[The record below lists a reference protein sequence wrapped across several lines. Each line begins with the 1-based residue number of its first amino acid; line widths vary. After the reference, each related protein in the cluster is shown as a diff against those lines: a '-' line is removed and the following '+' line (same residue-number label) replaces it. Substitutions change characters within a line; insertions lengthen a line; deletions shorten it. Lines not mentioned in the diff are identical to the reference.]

1 MRGRVTKSTFLLFV
15 GREGRTSEAYHFEL
29 NYNLEIISGFQ
40 LATLQKQD
48 VITNQKH
55 FFFELVSNI
64 TDQNKQMKDPVPS
77 AFPTNPSISSAFLF
91 FKFLFFLF
99 LSPLII

>member
-55 FFFELVSNI
+55 FFF
-64 TDQNKQMKDPVPS
+64 
-77 AFPTNPSISSAFLF
+77 
-91 FKFLFFLF
+91 
-99 LSPLII
+99 